1 METDERRQ
9 WSKRIMITLT
19 RRNTL
24 FGVFS
29 FALLICCFGLLRQ
42 LVTVALNTDYGSHII
57 LIPFISMT
65 LIYLNRTRIFQAA
78 GYSLRAGA
86 VVMCIGV
93 AVTIVASTAN
103 ARLSE
108 NDYLSLMSVST
119 VTLWLGGFLLFY
131 GVSTFRAALFPL
143 LFLYFMVPLPSVFLN
158 PFIVFLQKGSTE
170 VVNLLFKLT
179 GTPFHR
185 AEFVFALPGLT
196 IHVAEQCSGIRSSI
210 ALLLTSLLAGYL
222 FLKSG
227 YNRMILALVVFPIS
241 IFKNALR
248 ITTLSLLAIH
258 VDDRIL
264 TSSLH
269 SEGGIPFFVLALVFL
284 LPVLALLRKIELGGL
299 EPRAKEQRLSKT
311 LGPRANTVD

>member
-1 METDERRQ
+1 
-9 WSKRIMITLT
+9 
-19 RRNTL
+19 
-24 FGVFS
+24 
-29 FALLICCFGLLRQ
+29 
-42 LVTVALNTDYGSHII
+42 
-57 LIPFISMT
+57 MT

-103 ARLSE
+103 AGLSE

-131 GVSTFRAALFPL
+131 GVATFHAALFPL
-143 LFLYFMVPLPSVFLN
+143 LFLYFVVPIPSVFLN
-158 PFIVFLQKGSTE
+158 PFILFLQKGSTE

-210 ALLLTSLLAGYL
+210 ALLLTSLLAGYF

-227 YNRMILALVVFPIS
+227 YNRLILALVVFPIS

-258 VDDRIL
+258 VDKRIL

-269 SEGGIPFFVLALVFL
+269 SEGGIPFFVVALVFL